1 MAIPYPLKGV
11 KKTLREIVSRCLDVS
26 GATERRRQQLR
37 AYAIEAASYMIAHVE
52 AGILR
57 PEELVAIQC
66 ATAILTLEKYYP
78 SDPEIRLFAPN
89 PHDRR

>member
-1 MAIPYPLKGV
+1 MPVPPALKGIR
-11 KKTLREIVSRCLDVS
+11 KALKEIVARCLAVS

-57 PEELVAIQC
+57 PEELIAIQC
-66 ATAILTLEKYYP
+66 ATAILTIETYYP
-78 SDPEIRLFAPN
+78 GESGSRLFAAGGDLN
-89 PHDRR
+89 